1 MVLDVVIVLGA
12 IAGSV
17 IGLVLVR
24 RRVSLAALQEHHE
37 VAGITY
43 AVLAGLYGVILAF
56 VLVSCWERFDEVR
69 NTIEAEA
76 NTLGNIRRHTQAFP
90 EPTRSMVEN
99 AVTAYAHSVVE
110 QEWPAM
116 EQGQTSPATHAAY
129 VRLWQAVLAIEPATD
144 KLNVVF
150 QNTLDRMDDMS
161 SARRDRLLYV
171 YTTLPGIVW
180 AFLIAVGAL
189 TIAFTYFFGMP
200 SLSSQ
205 MMITAALAATISSAL
220 ILILETQSPFQGAL
234 TLPPQPF
241 QVLLKMIQDES
252 AK

>member
-1 MVLDVVIVLGA
+1 VVRDVVIVLGA
-12 IAGSV
+12 IAGSL

-24 RRVSLAALQEHHE
+24 RRVSLATLQEHHE

-56 VLVSCWERFDEVR
+56 VLVSCWERFDDVR
-69 NTIEAEA
+69 HTIEAEA
-76 NTLGNIRRHTQAFP
+76 NTLGNIRRHTLAFP
-90 EPTRSMVEN
+90 EPARSTVED
-99 AVTAYAHSVVE
+99 AVVAYARSVVE

-116 EQGQTSPATHAAY
+116 EQGQSSPATHAAY
-129 VRLWQAVLAIEPATD
+129 VKLWQAVLGIEPGTD

-161 SARRDRLLYV
+161 SARRDRLLYA

-180 AFLIAVGAL
+180 AFLIGAGAL

-200 SLSSQ
+200 SLGSQ
-205 MMITAALAATISSAL
+205 MIITAALAATICSAL
-220 ILILETQSPFQGAL
+220 ILILETQTPFQGAL

-241 QVLLKMIQDES
+241 QFLLQIIHDES